1 MRSHWKWTGLLA
13 LALSS
18 APAWA
23 EVTATEAWVRSTI
36 GNQKAT
42 AAFLKLR
49 SSEDAKLVGAA
60 SPAANIVEVHEIAM
74 KDNVMSMR
82 AVDEIALPAG
92 KTVELRPGGYHVMLI
107 DVVKPLAVGEEV
119 PITLTIVGKDGKK
132 SSLAVKAEV
141 RSFGGTPVR
150 K

>member
-1 MRSHWKWTGLLA
+1 MRSHWKSAGLLA
-13 LALSS
+13 LALAS

-60 SPAANIVEVHEIAM
+60 KLEMEHFFECVIQNKEPLVSGLDGR
-74 KDNVMSMR
+74 K
-82 AVDEIALPAG
+82 AL
-92 KTVELRPGGYHVMLI
+92 EVMLAVEKSI
-107 DVVKPLAVGEEV
+107 AEERIIPL
-119 PITLTIVGKDGKK
+119 PL
-132 SSLAVKAEV
+132 
-141 RSFGGTPVR
+141 
-150 K
+150 